1 MKQSKTIG
9 IYTFKNLIKEDSASK
24 VINANIRELSNSYEV
39 CTIDSSSTLSI
50 TNKQEIIQKH
60 YPKYILKYFKIINIL
75 IDKIL
80 QALIYRIPKN
90 EIGYLSLVFNFH
102 AFLKLLHASKK
113 HKISVIYSFF
123 PHTIPSAYLVSK
135 IRQTKLVFGSHN
147 LEHSRIRREYG
158 NSFGVKCILMLEKF
172 CFYASDNITTVSD
185 SDTNVFFE
193 ICENTDK
200 IFTIPNSLP
209 ASTKES
215 VNLDKVRLIK
225 KKYNREENLLLVMHS
240 DWNFKPNKASLAAF
254 FSRIYRKL
262 YLNYPQMKFLI
273 LGRLDTQIKLPNVIQ
288 LGWVDNL
295 YEHLSLADIAVLPQV
310 RGGGGTRN
318 KLVDY
323 LSLGIPTV
331 TTLLGS
337 EGIDLID
344 GKHAF
349 ICKDIDDNFVEKIL
363 KLLKSDSLKNKF
375 KKESELFFHENLT
388 TERAVDNLT
397 NIFL

>member
-1 MKQSKTIG
+1 
-9 IYTFKNLIKEDSASK
+9 
-24 VINANIRELSNSYEV
+24 
-39 CTIDSSSTLSI
+39 
-50 TNKQEIIQKH
+50 
-60 YPKYILKYFKIINIL
+60 
-75 IDKIL
+75 
-80 QALIYRIPKN
+80 
-90 EIGYLSLVFNFH
+90 
-102 AFLKLLHASKK
+102 
-113 HKISVIYSFF
+113 
-123 PHTIPSAYLVSK
+123 
-135 IRQTKLVFGSHN
+135 
-147 LEHSRIRREYG
+147 
-158 NSFGVKCILMLEKF
+158 
-172 CFYASDNITTVSD
+172 
-185 SDTNVFFE
+185 
-193 ICENTDK
+193 
-200 IFTIPNSLP
+200 
-209 ASTKES
+209 
-215 VNLDKVRLIK
+215 
-225 KKYNREENLLLVMHS
+225 MHS